1 MGLQHIN
8 RETAIEEYQTKIA
21 SILHSSELDQLIL
34 IADTTYI
41 LVQKSSDNQVQRKS
55 YSLHKHRNLV
65 KCMILP
71 TTASLSSVAKK

>member
-21 SILHSSELDQLIL
+21 SILHSSELDQLTL

-55 YSLHKHRNLV
+55 YSLHKYRNLV

-71 TTASLSSVAKK
+71 ATVSLSSVAKK